1 MVVSLF
7 RKFHFHRESE
17 CCTLILTVRLGANR
31 AAAVLHELLTDEE
44 TNADALLVDLRRV
57 LRLAELLKQV
67 LALLLAETDPIV
79 DDFAL

>member
-1 MVVSLF
+1 
-7 RKFHFHRESE
+7 
-17 CCTLILTVRLGANR
+17 
-31 AAAVLHELLTDEE
+31 VLHELLTDEE